1 MEAGPFKT
9 EEYTSILTKADLE
22 PAVRMREQVEKNAKV
37 EKEE

>member
-1 MEAGPFKT
+1 MKAGPFKT

-22 PAVRMREQVEKNAKV
+22 PAVRMRQQAEKKANA